1 MTEIVVRVAETYKE
15 LRDSISKARSSGLEG
30 TESYKKLIDTLDDL
44 ALALH
49 RMLYVDEKLDLETER
64 VVSEALKPRFNEIN

>member
-1 MTEIVVRVAETYKE
+1 MTKIVVRVTETYKE
-15 LRDSISKARSSGLEG
+15 LRDLISKARSSGLEG

-64 VVSEALKPRFNEIN
+64 VVSEALKPPL